1 MIFRK
6 YSSRE
11 KKVSLLGFGTWGLGS
26 DAYGHIS
33 KKNSSK
39 VLDFAIKNRINF
51 IDTSN
56 IYGQGLAEKRI
67 GDFISKSNILRSKLF
82 IATKCGMLNDSPSS
96 WKVTQDFSID
106 NIKRSIKKSLIRLKT
121 DYIDLIQLHSPPIKI
136 LKNKKK
142 INQILKLFI
151 KLKKKGIVKN
161 FGVSVKSPQD
171 AIIVLKNYKSF
182 NFIQLN
188 FSLIDQRALD
198 FGILDTAYKKKVS
211 IIARTPLAFGYLAG
225 NVDIKK
231 KDHRKKWSK
240 KQTDLWSKGRLNFV
254 KLISRKK
261 IKPASLALL
270 FATFHPAVKT
280 VIPGMMQIK
289 DVKENLKFLSLKK
302 LTKNEIK
309 NLIFGYK
316 NNKWVA

>member
-1 MIFRK
+1 M
-6 YSSRE
+6 
-11 KKVSLLGFGTWGLGS
+11 
-26 DAYGHIS
+26 
-33 KKNSSK
+33 
-39 VLDFAIKNRINF
+39 
-51 IDTSN
+51 
-56 IYGQGLAEKRI
+56 
-67 GDFISKSNILRSKLF
+67 
-82 IATKCGMLNDSPSS
+82 
-96 WKVTQDFSID
+96 
-106 NIKRSIKKSLIRLKT
+106 
-121 DYIDLIQLHSPPIKI
+121 
-136 LKNKKK
+136 
-142 INQILKLFI
+142 
-151 KLKKKGIVKN
+151 
-161 FGVSVKSPQD
+161 
-171 AIIVLKNYKSF
+171 
-182 NFIQLN
+182 
-188 FSLIDQRALD
+188 
-198 FGILDTAYKKKVS
+198 
-211 IIARTPLAFGYLAG
+211 IARTPLAFGYLAG